1 MKYLSSFYGKQL
13 EFTQPSVW
21 KTYYELKCD
30 EQTLGTVKK
39 IKKFSFQLEINIFN
53 NKWIFYRPS
62 FWRSE
67 IAIRQSGY
75 TLPYAK
81 YKGGKFKQHGMIE
94 LPKGGRVKIVFKAFK
109 KDYEIQDSSGQV
121 LVKLADKVKFRTTV
135 EISVMKRSELIDKY
149 PWIIILAWYISALR
163 KHAAAAAG

>member
-1 MKYLSSFYGKQL
+1 MKNLSSFYGKQL
-13 EFTQPSVW
+13 EFAQPSVW
-21 KTYYELKCD
+21 KTYYELKS
-30 EQTLGTVKK
+30 EHEIIGTVKK

-81 YKGGKFKQHGMIE
+81 YKGGKFKQHGTIE
-94 LPKGGRVKIVFKAFK
+94 LPKGGRIKIVFKAFK
-109 KDYEIQDSSGQV
+109 KDYEIQDPSGQV
-121 LVKLADKVKFRTTV
+121 LVKLTDKVKFRTSV
-135 EISVMKRSELIDKY
+135 EISVMKRSELID
-149 PWIIILAWYISALR
+149 
-163 KHAAAAAG
+163 

>member
-1 MKYLSSFYGKQL
+1 MKNLSSFYGKQL

-21 KTYYELKCD
+21 KTYYELKSD
-30 EQTLGTVKK
+30 NEILGTVKK
-39 IKKFSFQLEINIFN
+39 TKKFGFQLEIDMFN
-53 NKWIFYRPS
+53 KKWIFYRPS

-81 YKGGKFKQHGMIE
+81 YNGGKFKQHGMIE

-121 LVKLADKVKFRTTV
+121 LVKLADKVKFRTSV
-135 EISVMKRSELIDKY
+135 DISIIKRSELIDKY
-149 PWIIILAWYISALR
+149 PWVIILAWYISALK
-163 KHAAAAAG
+163 KHAAAAG

>member
-1 MKYLSSFYGKQL
+1 MKNLSSFYGKQL

-30 EQTLGTVKK
+30 DQILGTVKK
-39 IKKFSFQLEINIFN
+39 IKRFSFQLEIDIFN

-67 IAIRQSGY
+67 IAIKQSGY

-94 LPKGGRVKIVFKAFK
+94 LPKGGRVKIVFKTFK
-109 KDYEIQDSSGQV
+109 KDYEIQDSSGQA
-121 LVKLADKVKFRTTV
+121 LVKLIDKVKFHTSV
-135 EISVMKRSELIDKY
+135 NISIMKRSELIDKY
-149 PWIIILAWYISALR
+149 PWVMRLAWYISALR
-163 KHAAAAAG
+163 KRAAGAG

>member
-1 MKYLSSFYGKQL
+1 MA
-13 EFTQPSVW
+13 FTQPSVW

-30 EQTLGTVKK
+30 DQILGTVKK
-39 IKKFSFQLEINIFN
+39 IKKLSFQLEINIFD

-67 IAIRQSGY
+67 IAVRQSGY

-81 YKGGKFKQHGMIE
+81 YKDGIFKQHGMIE

-109 KDYEIQDSSGQV
+109 NDYEIQDSSGQV
-121 LVKLADKVKFRTTV
+121 LVKLTDKVKFRTAV
-135 EISVMKRSELIDKY
+135 DISIMKRSELIDKY
-149 PWIIILAWYISALR
+149 PWVIILAWYISAVR
-163 KHAAAAAG
+163 KHAAAGAAG

>member
-1 MKYLSSFYGKQL
+1 MKNLSSFYGKQL
-13 EFTQPSVW
+13 EFAQPSVW
-21 KTYYELKCD
+21 KTYYELKS
-30 EQTLGTVKK
+30 ENEIIGTVKK
-39 IKKFSFQLEINIFN
+39 IKKFSFQLEINIFD

-81 YKGGKFKQHGMIE
+81 YKGAKFQQHGTIE
-94 LPKGGRVKIVFKAFK
+94 LPKGGRIKIVFKSFK

-121 LVKLADKVKFRTTV
+121 LVKLTDKVKFRTSV
-135 EISVMKRSELIDKY
+135 EISVLKRSELIDKY
-149 PWIIILAWYISALR
+149 PWIIILAWYISAIR
-163 KHAAAAAG
+163 KRAAAAG

>member
-1 MKYLSSFYGKQL
+1 MKNLSSFYGKPL
-13 EFTQPSVW
+13 KFTQPSVW
-21 KTYYELKCD
+21 KTYYELKSD
-30 EQTLGTVKK
+30 NEILGTVKK
-39 IKKFSFQLEINIFN
+39 IKKFGFQLEINIFK

-109 KDYEIQDSSGQV
+109 KDYELQDSSGQV
-121 LVKLADKVKFRTTV
+121 LVKLADKVKFRTSV
-135 EISVMKRSELIDKY
+135 DISIIKRSELIDKY
-149 PWIIILAWYISALR
+149 PWVLILAWYISALR
-163 KHAAAAAG
+163 KRAAAAG

>member
-1 MKYLSSFYGKQL
+1 MKILSYYYGKRL

-30 EQTLGTVKK
+30 NEIIGTVKK
-39 IKKFSFQLEINIFN
+39 IKTFGFQLEIDMFN
-53 NKWIFYRPS
+53 KKWIFYRPA

-67 IAIRQSGY
+67 IAIREAGY

-81 YKGGKFKQHGMIE
+81 YKGGKFKQPGMIE

-109 KDYEIQDSSGQV
+109 KDYTIQDSSGQV
-121 LVKLADKVKFRTTV
+121 LISLVDKVKFRTTV
-135 EISVMKRSELIDKY
+135 EILIEKRSEIIDRY
-149 PWIIILAWYISALR
+149 PWIIILAWYISAIR
-163 KHAAAAAG
+163 KHAAMAG